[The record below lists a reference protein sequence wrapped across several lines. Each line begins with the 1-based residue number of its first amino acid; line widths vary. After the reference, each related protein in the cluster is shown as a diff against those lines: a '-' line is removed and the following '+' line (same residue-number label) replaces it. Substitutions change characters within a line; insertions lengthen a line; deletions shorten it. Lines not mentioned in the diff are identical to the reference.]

1 MTYQTDTESGVT
13 APPED
18 MAPTPVA
25 AGAGAGHRSG
35 EDDGGKDAPYRDESK
50 AEKHGSYAADD
61 PDRPRWDVQ
70 TILEAEYDYCAA
82 NGDYCFTV
90 CRGRHPD
97 GVKGFK
103 IGRRNMIPFKD
114 RFEPEDKVDWL
125 PGMEGCPHMLYRL
138 PQLAA
143 AKAGDTIF
151 ITEGEKDA
159 DTLIKLGLIA
169 TTNSSGAG
177 KWRDDFSQHLA
188 GRDVGILPDNDDVG
202 RDHAAKVLRSVH
214 GVASSVKVIE
224 LAGLPDKGDVSDWIE
239 AGHTASELLDLVEQA
254 QSVADPAKWLSS
266 NGQFV
271 TGFGGKPVASPG
283 NVYVALQKLGVVVS
297 YDEFA
302 HRYLVEGLAGFP
314 PMLDDAALIR
324 LRLDTEKRFGI
335 AYAKDRWFDI
345 VTDHARDN
353 ALHPVRDYL
362 DGLEWDG
369 VPRLGRW
376 LIEYGGAE
384 DSEYVRIVGALP
396 LIAAVRRIHHP
407 GAKFDQMLVL
417 EGEQG
422 TAKSSALAILAV
434 QEDWFIDD
442 LPLDADTKVVMERTA
457 GRWIVEGAELKGMR
471 QGETEKIKATLS
483 RRFDKARMA
492 YARMATEQPRQCVFF
507 GTTNSDNYLRDATGN
522 RRFWPV
528 RIDRFDLAALRRD
541 RDQIWAEAA
550 ARERDGASIE
560 LPHHL
565 WAVAAGHQEQRL
577 DIDPFE
583 EILFGPLLEV
593 EGKVRAEVIWEMVG
607 MADRAKR
614 SQPHNNRLGAVMKKH
629 GWTRQQLRFGGP
641 KEYAY
646 VKGSGLDEV
655 PREKLFPTDRE
666 TM

>member
-1 MTYQTDTESGVT
+1 MTYQTDTESEAT

-35 EDDGGKDAPYRDESK
+35 EDDGEKDAPYRDESK

-61 PDRPRWDVQ
+61 PDRPRWDAQ
-70 TILEAEYDYCAA
+70 TIPEAEYDYCAA

-97 GVKGFK
+97 GVKRFK

-114 RFEPEDKVDWL
+114 RFEPEDRVDWF
-125 PGMEGCPHMLYRL
+125 PGMEGRPHMLYRWS
-138 PQLAA
+138 QLAA

-177 KWRDDFSQHLA
+177 KWRDDFSQHFA

-202 RDHAAKVLRSVH
+202 RDHAGKVLRSLH

-239 AGHTASELLDLVEQA
+239 AGHNASELLDLVEQA
-254 QSVADPAKWLSS
+254 QPIADPTKWLSS
-266 NGQFV
+266 RGQFIIGV
-271 TGFGGKPVASPG
+271 GGKPLASPG
-283 NVYVALQKLGVVVS
+283 NVYVALQKLGVVVR

-302 HRYLVEGLAGFP
+302 LRYLVEGLAGFGP
-314 PMLDDAALIR
+314 TLDDPALTR
-324 LRLDTEKRFGI
+324 LRLDTEKRYGI
-335 AYAKDRWFDI
+335 TYPKDRWFDI

-353 ALHPVRDYL
+353 AFHPVREYL
-362 DGLEWDG
+362 DALHWDG
-369 VPRLGRW
+369 VPRLNSW
-376 LIEYGGAE
+376 LIDHGGAE
-384 DSEYVRIVGALP
+384 DNEYVRVVGALP
-396 LIAAVRRIHHP
+396 LIAAVRRIYHP
-407 GAKFDQMLVL
+407 GAKFDEMLVL

-422 TAKSSALAILAV
+422 AAKSSALAMLAV
-434 QEDWFIDD
+434 REEWFIDD
-442 LPLDADTKVVMERTA
+442 LPLDADTKVVMERTG

-471 QGETEKIKATLS
+471 QGETDKIKATLS
-483 RRFDKARMA
+483 RRSDKARMA
-492 YARMATEQPRQCVFF
+492 YARMTTEQPRQCVFF
-507 GTTNSDNYLRDATGN
+507 GTTNSDDYLRDLTGN

-528 RIDRFDLAALRRD
+528 KIVRFDLEALRRD

-577 DIDPFE
+577 AIDPFE
-583 EILFGPLLEV
+583 EMLFGPLVEV
-593 EGKVRAEVIWEMVG
+593 EGKIRTEVIWEMVG
-607 MADRAKR
+607 LAEKAKR
-614 SQPHNNRLGAVMKKH
+614 AQPHNTRLGAVMKKH
-629 GWTRQQLRFGGP
+629 GWTRQQFRYGGD

-646 VKGSGLDEV
+646 VKGGGMDEV

-666 TM
+666 AM